1 MANFEIIM
9 PKMGESIEEA
19 TITNWF
25 VKEGDR
31 VEEDDVLLEIA
42 TDKVDSEIPSPV
54 EGVVKKI
61 LFKQDEVVAVGTVI
75 AVIDTGGEAGE
86 EGESGG
92 TVEEEGDRDAA
103 AEEKEAESPGKSLP
117 DDSGVATVSASVAG
131 ETAKAGAPV
140 STKDRFYSPLVR
152 KIAREEN
159 ISQEELDAI
168 PGSGLNDRVQ
178 KRDVMKY
185 LEERGIRQP
194 SDTAEPDQAD
204 AKVPAPGAGA
214 RATTPPVD
222 AQSPASPAVS
232 GSGPAASKVKSE
244 AGDEV
249 IEMSRL
255 RKLIADHMIRS
266 KQTSAHVTNMIEIDV
281 TGVVTW
287 RNRVKDEFQKREGV
301 KLTYLPVFLE
311 ATVKALREF
320 PRINASVDG
329 DRIIHKRR
337 INLGVAVALP
347 DSNLIVPN
355 IKDAD
360 TLNLVGITKRMNEL
374 AAAARSNKLSPDDI
388 SGGTFTVTNFGT
400 FQNDIGT
407 PIINQPEVA
416 ILAVGAI
423 KKKPAVIETDMGDV
437 IAIRHKMWLSL
448 TYDHRIIDGA
458 LGGAFL
464 KRLGDY
470 IESFDPESGNF
481 KI

>member
-25 VKEGDR
+25 VKEGDQ
-31 VEEDDVLLEIA
+31 VVEDDVLLEIA

-54 EGVVKKI
+54 AGVVKKI
-61 LFKQDEVVAVGTVI
+61 LFNQDEVVAVGTVI
-75 AVIDTGGEAGE
+75 AVIDTD
-86 EGESGG
+86 GESGG
-92 TVEEEGDRDAA
+92 SEDGDGSGKEQTETGEQATTETSAPQASGSAPQDAPQSASQAA
-103 AEEKEAESPGKSLP
+103 APAQAAA
-117 DDSGVATVSASVAG
+117 VVSS
-131 ETAKAGAPV
+131 
-140 STKDRFYSPLVR
+140 KDRFYSPLVR
-152 KIAREEN
+152 KIAKEEN

-168 PGSGLNDRVQ
+168 DGSGLNGRVQ
-178 KRDVMKY
+178 KRDIMNY
-185 LEERGIRQP
+185 LQQRGKRAETGA
-194 SDTAEPDQAD
+194 SAATAAAAPE
-204 AKVPAPGAGA
+204 PGAA
-214 RATTPPVD
+214 PSRAAVQET
-222 AQSPASPAVS
+222 AQ
-232 GSGPAASKVKSE
+232 ASKPSAAPVKTES
-244 AGDEV
+244 GDEV

-255 RKLIADHMIRS
+255 RKLIAEHMIRS

-281 TGVVTW
+281 TGVVNW
-287 RNRVKDEFQKREGV
+287 RNSVKEDFLRKEGV

-320 PRINASVDG
+320 PRLNASVDG
-329 DRIIHKRR
+329 ERIIHKKR
-337 INLGVAVALP
+337 INLGVAVSLP
-347 DSNLIVPN
+347 ENNLIVPN

-360 TLNLVGITKRMNEL
+360 TLNLVGITKKMNEL
-374 AAAARSNKLSPDDI
+374 AASARSNKLSPDDI

-423 KKKPAVIETDMGDV
+423 KKKPAVVETEMGDV

-464 KRLGDY
+464 KRLGDI
-470 IESFDPESGNF
+470 IESFDPVSGNF
-481 KI
+481 KS